1 MKRLEFLKSCASGIC
16 SCTAWGLLSQESAP
30 AQSGQANPAAD
41 PEKDELKW
49 KLNAAQVR
57 FAKLLQIL
65 NQNLDETVKQKILQ
79 QLGAECSQSYQELA
93 AKYKGNL
100 RGFLDYISTKWV
112 EKAEY
117 DEKAGIIRI
126 TDKAKQCTC
135 PLVKPGAAP
144 KDFCNCTLGWQKA
157 IYSVVLGRPVEAEIE
172 ESILRGGARCVFRI
186 LISS

>member
-1 MKRLEFLKSCASGIC
+1 MKRMEFLKSCASGIC
-16 SCTAWGLLSQESAP
+16 SCTALGLLSQESVP
-30 AQSGQANPAAD
+30 AQSGQANPGAD

-49 KLNAAQVR
+49 KLNAAQIR

-65 NQNLDETVKQKILQ
+65 NQNLDDPVKQKILQ
-79 QLGAECSQSYQELA
+79 QLGADCAQSYQELA

-100 RGFLDYISTKWV
+100 KGFLDYISTKWV

-135 PLVKPGAAP
+135 PLVKPGVAP
-144 KDFCNCTLGWQKA
+144 KEFCNCTLGWQKA

-172 ESILRGGARCVFRI
+172 ESILRGGVRCVFRI
-186 LISS
+186 RIL

>member
-1 MKRLEFLKSCASGIC
+1 MKRMEFLKSCASGFC
-16 SCTAWGLLSQESAP
+16 SCAALGLLSEDSAP
-30 AQSGQANPAAD
+30 AQSAQASPGAD

-49 KLNAAQVR
+49 KLNAAQIR

-65 NQNLDETVKQKILQ
+65 NQNLDDPVKQKILQ
-79 QLGAECSQSYQELA
+79 QLGADCAQSYQELA
-93 AKYKGNL
+93 AKYRGNL

-117 DEKAGIIRI
+117 DVKAGTIRI

-135 PLVKPGAAP
+135 PLVKPGVAP

-157 IYSVVLGRPVEAEIE
+157 IYSVVSGRPVEAEIE
-172 ESILRGGARCVFRI
+172 ESMLRGGTRCVFRI
-186 LISS
+186 RLS

>member
-1 MKRLEFLKSCASGIC
+1 MQRMEFLKSCASGIC
-16 SCTAWGLLSQESAP
+16 LCTAVGLLSQESAP
-30 AQSGQANPAAD
+30 AQSGRTNPEAD

-49 KLNAAQVR
+49 KLNAAQIR

-65 NQNLDETVKQKILQ
+65 NQNLDVPVKQKILQ
-79 QLGAECSQSYQELA
+79 QVGADCSQSYRELA

-117 DEKAGIIRI
+117 DEKAGTIRI

-135 PLVKPGAAP
+135 PLVKPGVTP

-157 IYSVVLGRPVEAEIE
+157 IYSVVSGKPVEAEIE

-186 LISS
+186 RIP